1 MIMEK
6 RIYIIMILFLGMLV
20 NAQSGRVGIKTTDP
34 KETLDVNGNT
44 YTNSLY
50 LRNPGEPTMTGGSF
64 LATSENS
71 LQLYDPKLESSG
83 LFNYLKLSLTG
94 ISGAGITDYDT
105 KIDADKFLV
114 VVHNYSFKMNDGT
127 TNVALDYGDNGTNDN
142 RQGSPDVT
150 AFKSKG
156 TWHIRAR
163 FTDSKLIAL
172 TSANPGRTYNN
183 FTIDLYLMAY
193 KRLITKQNIG
203 DINSDLG
210 GTNGSASTINK
221 PSGF

>member
-1 MIMEK
+1 MERK
-6 RIYIIMILFLGMLV
+6 IYITVILFLGMLI
-20 NAQSGRVGIKTTDP
+20 NAQSGKVGIKTTDP

-71 LQLYDPKLESSG
+71 LQLYDPTLESSG

-94 ISGAGITDYDT
+94 IPGTGIADYDT
-105 KIDADKFLV
+105 KIDADKFLLI
-114 VVHNYSFKMNDGT
+114 VHNYSFKMNDGT
-127 TNVALDYGDNGTNDN
+127 TNVVLDYGDNGTNDN

-150 AFKSKG
+150 SFKSNG

-172 TSANPGRTYNN
+172 TSANPARTYNN
-183 FTIDLYLMAY
+183 FTVDLYLMAY
-193 KRLITKQNIG
+193 KRLITKQNIS
-203 DINSDLG
+203 DITTDLG
-210 GTNGSASTINK
+210 GTNGSTRSVNK